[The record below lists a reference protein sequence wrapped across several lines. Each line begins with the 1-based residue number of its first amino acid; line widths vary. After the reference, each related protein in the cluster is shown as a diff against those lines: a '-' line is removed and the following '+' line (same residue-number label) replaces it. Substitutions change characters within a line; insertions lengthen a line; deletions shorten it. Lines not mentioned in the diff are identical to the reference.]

1 MPRRIISW
9 KINELCDEPR
19 VTPSLSTASF
29 VMVITEATGI
39 QLTEIGAKLTN
50 WLASVKPA
58 ADESFVRHDTYFF
71 KDGNITFLVRDA
83 PYCAPSSQNTAV
95 GRRHALL
102 CPSIL
107 SLSGLDL
114 LLHQVLS
121 A

>member
-1 MPRRIISW
+1 
-9 KINELCDEPR
+9 
-19 VTPSLSTASF
+19 
-29 VMVITEATGI
+29 MVITEATGI